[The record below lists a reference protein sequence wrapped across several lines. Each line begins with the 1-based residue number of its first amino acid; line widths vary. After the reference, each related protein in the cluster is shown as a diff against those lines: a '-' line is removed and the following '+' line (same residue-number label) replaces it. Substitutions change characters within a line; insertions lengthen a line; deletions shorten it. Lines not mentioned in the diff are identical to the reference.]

1 MHPTNNKNKAFVLS
15 KHVFLSWQNDCGRM
29 MKAYFAEW
37 VMIISKKNRCKIAMR
52 ADAHIKRIGLVI
64 ACVGISI
71 VKKEIETVKRI
82 YFENL

>member
-1 MHPTNNKNKAFVLS
+1 
-15 KHVFLSWQNDCGRM
+15 
-29 MKAYFAEW
+29 
-37 VMIISKKNRCKIAMR
+37 MR

-82 YFENL
+82 YFENLYT